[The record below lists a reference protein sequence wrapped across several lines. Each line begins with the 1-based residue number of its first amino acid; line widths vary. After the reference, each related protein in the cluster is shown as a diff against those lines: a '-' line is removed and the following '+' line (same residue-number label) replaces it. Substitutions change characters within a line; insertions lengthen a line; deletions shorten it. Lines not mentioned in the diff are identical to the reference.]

1 MLSPLSLDLAAQDIV
16 RERVRQAAHAA
27 LVNQLRA
34 AASDARRAR
43 SASDASLRAASEAR
57 FAWAHT
63 LAVALAPRQ
72 RLADGLRAL
81 ACRLDPAIGCC
92 DPPLAVLKVR

>member
-16 RERVRQAAHAA
+16 RERLQQAARAA

-34 AASDARRAR
+34 SASDARHASVSEVGFGWARAL
-43 SASDASLRAASEAR
+43 S
-57 FAWAHT
+57 
-63 LAVALAPRQ
+63 VALGPRK

-81 ACRLDPAIGCC
+81 ACRLDPAMACC

>member
-1 MLSPLSLDLAAQDIV
+1 MLSPLSLDLAAQDIL
-16 RERVRQAAHAA
+16 RERLQQAARAA

-34 AASDARRAR
+34 STSDARRAA
-43 SASDASLRAASEAR
+43 SASEIR
-57 FAWAHT
+57 FAWAR
-63 LAVALAPRQ
+63 ALGPRQ

-81 ACRLDPAIGCC
+81 ACRLDPATAGC

>member
-16 RERVRQAAHAA
+16 RERMQQAARAA
-27 LVNQLRA
+27 LVDQLRA
-34 AASDARRAR
+34 AASDARRAA
-43 SASDASLRAASEAR
+43 SASDLRPRAAAEAR
-57 FAWAHT
+57 FARAHT
-63 LAVALAPRQ
+63 LAASLDPRQ